1 MVILDNLVLRE
12 GLEGIGLTEGAKVV
26 LGWVLE
32 CPMGSVSDYVALGC
46 GDPSA
51 VYSRLWELQAVGLVE
66 CHSLG
71 ATRSKVNRWWVSER
85 GLGLVGLSDLVWQQ
99 PGSLSQLL
107 GRLPSVEWFYQVAGS
122 LPGVG
127 KVEAFRWFTG
137 ASWDAA
143 VRFERGWVALFWSGL
158 LQTEGRVR
166 QLFSGL
172 AADLRNFSAEYG
184 AARPGLLVFVASDLW
199 QREVVLRTARLFGVE
214 GMVQVWCAEDESV
227 RGVRVV
233 GESAGW
239 VYQEL
244 GLRDEGGWTLSDRL
258 AESLWSQGKGV
269 GSNRALSLVAEWP
282 NMKSVFGRQCFREE
296 SGSKYVLQLMRDLV
310 GMRLVRK
317 RGERSLRYR
326 VNGRGYSVLA
336 ARDRVPSGVMLA
348 GVKGPEGDA
357 VKRMEVHEEGV
368 MRCVGG
374 LMESGVY
381 AAAGW
386 RSWEGVERGA
396 LVPDAMV
403 NVTEGPYGPGWHYLE
418 YERYVRGE
426 FRCRRKLK
434 GYSASDRRDVWPL
447 LMVVWDEGV
456 EGVFHRVGA
465 ELGVLMLTTTMERL
479 RRHGAAGNSDCWS
492 MYGRKV
498 YLGAW

>member
-1 MVILDNLVLRE
+1 MVILDNLLSRE
-12 GLEGIGLTEGAKVV
+12 GLEGLGLSEGAKTVLTWVV
-26 LGWVLE
+26 E
-32 CPMGSVSDYVALGC
+32 CPMGSVGDYVALGC
-46 GDPSA
+46 GDSSS

-66 CHSLG
+66 CYSLG
-71 ATRSKVNRWWVSER
+71 ATRGKVNRWWVSQR
-85 GLGLVGLSDLVWQQ
+85 GLELLGLFDFAWQQ

-122 LPGVG
+122 VPGMG
-127 KVEAFRWFTG
+127 RLESFQWFTG
-137 ASWDAA
+137 AAWDAA

-172 AADLRNFSAEYG
+172 AGDLRTFSVEYG

-199 QREVVLRTARLFGVE
+199 QREVVLRTARLYGVE
-214 GMVQVWCAEDESV
+214 NMVQVWCAEDESV

-233 GESAGW
+233 GQSVGW
-239 VYQEL
+239 VYQDMA
-244 GLRDEGGWTLSDRL
+244 LRDEGGWTLSDRL
-258 AESLWSQGKGV
+258 ADSLWSQGKGV

-282 NMKSVFGRQCFREE
+282 NMRSGFGRQCFQEE
-296 SGSKYVLQLMRDLV
+296 SSSKYVLRLMRELV
-310 GMRLVRK
+310 GMRLVSK
-317 RGERSLRYR
+317 RGERSSRYR

-348 GVKGPEGDA
+348 GVKGPEGHA
-357 VKRMEVHEEGV
+357 VRRMEAHEEGV

-374 LMESGVY
+374 MMENGVF

-396 LVPDAMV
+396 IVPDAMV

-418 YERYVRGE
+418 FERYVRGE
-426 FRCRRKLK
+426 FRARRKLK
-434 GYSASDRRDVWPL
+434 GYAASDRREVWPL
-447 LMVVWDEGV
+447 LMVVWDDSV
-456 EGVFHRVGA
+456 EGVFHRVGS

-479 RRHGAAGNSDCWS
+479 RRHGPAGNASCWS
-492 MYGRKV
+492 MYGRGV